1 MTLTY
6 NDLAEAATFMADQLL
21 AAQDK
26 VHDLTRQL
34 AAAHIEATTLRG
46 ALEFEQQRSRELRNR
61 GDYWQAVAAEN
72 PPRMS
77 HFPVPATASRPT
89 RLSPPQP
96 LLSAFR
102 SSKRGQLGGG
112 RSLQRMFRRY
122 RRMLEMTVGVRRQR
136 LELVG

>member
-61 GDYWQAVAAEN
+61 GDYWQAVAAGN
-72 PPRMS
+72 TPRLGHLPM
-77 HFPVPATASRPT
+77 AALTSRPT
-89 RLSPPQP
+89 RIPSPQP

-102 SSKRGQLGGG
+102 SSKRGQFEGGK
-112 RSLQRMFRRY
+112 SLQRMFSLRG
-122 RRMLEMTVGVRRQR
+122 LSACFGW
-136 LELVG
+136 L